1 MINLDI
7 TFLFQLVNFLVTVA
21 LLNWLIIGPVRRV
34 MAERRARND
43 GLRGDAAALNDEAAR
58 KLEDYETRLLR
69 ARAEMAAVRD
79 EAKQAGEKAAQGR
92 LESAGEE
99 ARAIR
104 RAASDRVRAESL
116 DARRQLDARVGDYA
130 RQALDRL
137 LGA

>member
-7 TFLFQLVNFLVTVA
+7 TFLFQLANFLITVA

-43 GLRGDAAALNDEAAR
+43 GLRGDASSLNDEAAH
-58 KLEDYETRLLR
+58 KLEDYESRLLR

-99 ARAIR
+99 ARAIL
-104 RAASDRVRAESL
+104 RAASERAQAESL
-116 DARRQLDARVGDYA
+116 DARQQLEARVGDFA
-130 RQALDRL
+130 RQAVDKL
-137 LGA
+137 LSA

>member
-1 MINLDI
+1 M
-7 TFLFQLVNFLVTVA
+7 NFLITVA

-43 GLRGDAAALNDEAAR
+43 GLRADAAGLSDEADH
-58 KLEDYETRLLR
+58 KLKDYETRLLR
-69 ARAEMAAVRD
+69 ARADMAAVRD

-99 ARAIR
+99 ARAIL
-104 RAASDRVRAESL
+104 RAASDRVHAESS
-116 DARRQLDARVGDYA
+116 DARRQLEARVGDYA
-130 RQALDRL
+130 RQAVDKL